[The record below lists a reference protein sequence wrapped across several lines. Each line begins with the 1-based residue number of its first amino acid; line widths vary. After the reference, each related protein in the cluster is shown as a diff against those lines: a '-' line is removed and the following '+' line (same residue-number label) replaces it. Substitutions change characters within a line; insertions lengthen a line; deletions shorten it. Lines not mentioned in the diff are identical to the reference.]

1 MNEMKRCEFENDL
14 KKIYQTINKQYKS
27 ITRELVDSIIRKFDD
42 IADVFIN
49 NSTIISS
56 RGKDSLDENLL
67 TRKILNHEGRNEA
80 NTISTVI
87 NFILN
92 MFIFMNVY
100 ESKQPEKLFNGFAYY
115 DWMITQIRV
124 ATLAGVKNN
133 PSFNDDN
140 IMKVF
145 DRFINITDD
154 EIYQLVK
161 KAEMNVD

>member
-1 MNEMKRCEFENDL
+1 MKRCEFENDL

-100 ESKQPEKLFNGFAYY
+100 ESKQPEKLFNGFALY
-115 DWMITQIRV
+115 DWMITTIRK
-124 ATLAGVKNN
+124 ASLLDVKNN
-133 PSFNDDN
+133 PSFNDEN
-140 IMKVF
+140 IINVF

-154 EIYQLVK
+154 EINQLVK
-161 KAEMNVD
+161 KANES

>member
-1 MNEMKRCEFENDL
+1 MKRCEFENDL

-56 RGKDSLDENLL
+56 RGKDSLDETLL

-92 MFIFMNVY
+92 MFIFMDVY
-100 ESKQPEKLFNGFAYY
+100 ESKQPEKLFNGFALY
-115 DWMITQIRV
+115 DWMITTIRK
-124 ATLAGVKNN
+124 ASLLDVKNN
-133 PSFNDDN
+133 PSFNDEN
-140 IMKVF
+140 IINVF

-154 EIYQLVK
+154 EINQLVK
-161 KAEMNVD
+161 KANES